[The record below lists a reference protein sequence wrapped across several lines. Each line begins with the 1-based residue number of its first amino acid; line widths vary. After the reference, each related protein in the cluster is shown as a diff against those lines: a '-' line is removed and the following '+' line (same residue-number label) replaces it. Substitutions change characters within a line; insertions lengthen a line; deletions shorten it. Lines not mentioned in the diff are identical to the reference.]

1 MQRLVRFGVLLII
14 LALIGVTPVAAQNTS
29 GAIAGT
35 ITDTQG
41 GVLPGVT
48 LTITNAETGVGR
60 SAVTEGDGKYRFA
73 GLQPGRYDLK
83 AELQGFS
90 TVEVKSI
97 VLTVGLEYPKDIAM
111 GVQALQESVTVT
123 GEAPVVETTK
133 SEVGGVVTQDQI
145 KILPVQDR
153 SVVNLTL
160 LMPGTGQ
167 DTARVKRPNASV
179 GAAIGTASTNFLV
192 DGVPNVTA
200 KTAEPRSTRS
210 STAMGA
216 EVLPRIS
223 APATSSSRATPAPAP
238 TRG

>member
-1 MQRLVRFGVLLII
+1 MQRIARFGTLLVLL
-14 LALIGVTPVAAQNTS
+14 ALVCAGPVAAQNTS

-48 LTITNAETGVGR
+48 LTVMNAETGVAR
-60 SAVTEGDGKYRFA
+60 TAVTEADGRYRFA

-83 AELQGFS
+83 AELQGFG

-97 VLTVGLEYPKDIAM
+97 VLTIGLEYPKDIQM
-111 GVQALQESVTVT
+111 GVQTLQESVTVT
-123 GEAPVVETTK
+123 GEAPVDEETRT
-133 SEVGGVVTQDQI
+133 EGGAGGTQEQTSS
-145 KILPVQDR
+145 LPVQDR

-160 LMPGTGQ
+160 LVPATGQ

-200 KTAEPRSTRS
+200 KTADPRTDIPQAGVRELAVHTSQH
-210 STAMGA
+210 
-216 EVLPRIS
+216 PR
-223 APATSSSRATPAPAP
+223 
-238 TRG
+238 